1 VVSHFPGGNVVIVGG
16 LLTGKSLFGLLG
28 SPLRTR
34 PSTYRRCRSLAIA
47 NSEPLVT
54 FQSLASTSALFRRG
68 KPEGL
73 GRDGKWKY
81 NRMYIE
87 RATESVTQ
95 RDLLVLRGTNPGPS
109 EMVQLSVPSWR
120 TDT

>member
-1 VVSHFPGGNVVIVGG
+1 MVSHFPGGNVVIVGG

-81 NRMYIE
+81 NRMYVYRKSNRVSHSKGLVGSE
-87 RATESVTQ
+87 GDKPRAI
-95 RDLLVLRGTNPGPS
+95 RNGPTFCS
-109 EMVQLSVPSWR
+109 ILEN
-120 TDT
+120 